1 MPMKV
6 KEITAFLESLAP
18 LDYQESYDNSGL
30 LVGNNNAV
38 VKQALIT
45 LDATEEV
52 VDEAIREKCQLIIAH
67 HPIIFGG
74 LKKLNGKNYVERVVI
89 KAIKNN
95 IAIYAIHTNYDNVSH
110 GVNAM
115 ICKRLGLN
123 DCETLVPKRQ
133 LLKKLYTFIP
143 NEDLGSVSNALFKA
157 GAGYIGNYSETSFS
171 NRGTGTFRGNEK
183 SDPTVGKKNEL
194 VKASEIKFETIFPAI
209 IESQVINALLEAHPY
224 EEVAY
229 DVVTL
234 DNAFAKVGSGMVG
247 TLKKPVDEAIFL
259 KSLKRTLKTECI
271 RHTAILGKQV
281 KTVAVCGGAGRF
293 LLNNAIQAKAD
304 VFITSDFKYH
314 DFFDADG
321 KIVVADVGH
330 YESEQ
335 FTRELLLEQILGYF
349 PMFAARISKINTN
362 PINYL

>member
-1 MPMKV
+1 MKI
-6 KEITAFLESLAP
+6 KDITDYLENIAP
-18 LDYQESYDNSGL
+18 TEYQESYDNSGL
-30 LVGNNNAV
+30 LVGDKDAP
-38 VKQALIT
+38 VKKALIA

-95 IAIYAIHTNYDNVSH
+95 IAIYAIHTNYDNVST
-110 GVNAM
+110 GVNAK
-115 ICKRLGLN
+115 ICERLGLS
-123 DCETLVPKRQ
+123 DCEILAPKKQ

-143 NEDLGSVSNALFKA
+143 VEHHERVAKAVFDA
-157 GAGYIGNYSETSFS
+157 GAGYIGNYSETSFTV
-171 NRGTGTFRGNEK
+171 RGTGTFKGNEY
-183 SDPTVGKKNEL
+183 STPMLGKKNVPE
-194 VKASEIKFETIFPAI
+194 KADEVKFETIFPAQ
-209 IESQVINALLEAHPY
+209 IEARVVSALLKAHPY

-229 DVVTL
+229 DIVSL
-234 DNAFAKVGSGMVG
+234 DNTYQKVGSGMVG
-247 TLKKPVDEAIFL
+247 NLNNPTNELAFL
-259 KSLKRTLKTECI
+259 KSVKKNLKTDSI
-271 RHTAILGKQV
+271 RYTKLLGKPV
-281 KTVAVCGGAGRF
+281 KRVAVCGGAGRF
-293 LLNNAIQAKAD
+293 LLNNAISANAD
-304 VFITSDFKYH
+304 VFITGDFKYH

-335 FTRELLLEQILGYF
+335 FTKDLLREQIVRNF
-349 PMFAARISKINTN
+349 PMFAGQISKISTN